1 MDLRRQLVDNLK
13 LVNVVVAVVAY
24 NVIEPT
30 KNWPFL
36 RSSHFIEIKVNVKN
50 FISRHYILCTQVE
63 RRQN

>member
-30 KNWPFL
+30 KNLAIFKEL
-36 RSSHFIEIKVNVKN
+36 SFYRD
-50 FISRHYILCTQVE
+50 
-63 RRQN
+63 